1 MMKAPIGWC
10 ILNGIYKYM
19 EFYVKDI
26 GEPNFQP
33 DKLQQDAELS
43 MLLTQIET
51 MLFTRKGEVLG
62 NPEFGAN
69 LEDYVYS
76 FRYNDYLIKKVIVE
90 QLNMFVPLAQ
100 KYNVDVGV
108 EFVED
113 SDRHAMF
120 LDITVDSR
128 FQLGV
133 YI

>member
-1 MMKAPIGWC
+1 
-10 ILNGIYKYM
+10 M

-62 NPEFGAN
+62 NPEFGVN